1 MYVYQVIAT
10 FQEQADNVFGCE
22 YTDSNMGV
30 FSTKQKAMSSL
41 RDYCVDYDWEIYSL
55 KILKTRVD
63 QKDEFKNSKVVFDER
78 VEELMTEEE
87 CEQYGV
93 F

>member
-22 YTDSNMGV
+22 YTDSNMGI
-30 FSTKQKAMSSL
+30 FSTKQKALDSL
-41 RDYCVDYDWEIYSL
+41 RDYCLQYDWEIYSL

-63 QKDEFKNSKVVFDER
+63 QKSELKNSKVVFDER

-87 CEQYGV
+87 CLQYDV
-93 F
+93 I

>member
-1 MYVYQVIAT
+1 MFVYQVVAT
-10 FQEQADNVFGCE
+10 FEEPADNVFGVD

-30 FSTKQKAMSSL
+30 FSTKQRALDSL
-41 RDYCVDYDWEIYSL
+41 RDYCLQYNWEIYSL

-87 CEQYGV
+87 CELYGV